1 VKLTQAQRESIAR
14 KANFYFDVNF
24 NYKFQDSVVFTGD
37 GVPDL
42 DRLISI
48 MAAGTQHYAT
58 FLADVGSQYS
68 VYRPFDLEDL
78 VSIRQMFIDIYG
90 NVSRPNVYT
99 RQPSVTI
106 QLPSGSVAASSGATN
121 VAE

>member
-1 VKLTQAQRESIAR
+1 MKLTTEQRQSIAR

-42 DRLISI
+42 DKLIAI
-48 MAAGTQHYAT
+48 MAAGTQRYAT

-90 NVSRPNVYT
+90 NVNRPNVYT
-99 RQPSVTI
+99 TEPPITI
-106 QLPSGSVAASSGATN
+106 QVPSGTVMVSAAGTN

>member
-1 VKLTQAQRESIAR
+1 VKLTFDQRQSIAR

-42 DRLISI
+42 DKLITI
-48 MAAGTQHYAT
+48 MAAGTQRYAT

-99 RQPSVTI
+99 RERPITI
-106 QLPSGSVAASSGATN
+106 QVPSGSITATTAGEI
-121 VAE
+121 AE